1 MKTMETMKMMNDDFI
16 FVDEVVSGIRWDA
29 KYATWDNFTGK
40 PVDGYAA
47 NRIVATRALG
57 RALEKARENAASL
70 GFGLLLWDGYR
81 PQTAV
86 DYFLSWSKQPED
98 GRTKGKHYPNIDRSE
113 MFEKGYLAAKS
124 GHSRG
129 SAIDLTLYHLA
140 SGTLVPMG
148 GDFDLM
154 DSVSHH
160 GAKGITRAEAE
171 NRQSLCS
178 IMEASGFMAYDY
190 EWWHYL
196 LKHEPYP
203 NTYFDFPIT

>member
-1 MKTMETMKMMNDDFI
+1 MKNDFV
-16 FVDEVVSGIRWDA
+16 FVDEFIPGIRWDA

-40 PVDGYAA
+40 PVDGYSA
-47 NRIVATRALG
+47 NRIVGTTALCT
-57 RALEKARENAASL
+57 ALKKAREKASSF

-81 PQTAV
+81 PQSAV
-86 DYFLSWSKQPED
+86 DCFLRWSKQPED
-98 GRTKGKHYPNIDRSE
+98 GGTKLKHYPNIDKTE
-113 MFEKGYLAAKS
+113 IVKKGYVAAKS

-140 SGTLVPMG
+140 TGKLAPMG

-160 GAKGITRAEAE
+160 GAKKITQVEAR
-171 NRQSLCS
+171 NRQYLCS
-178 IMEASGFMAYDY
+178 IMEASGFVSYDC
-190 EWWHYL
+190 EWWHYT
-196 LKHEPYP
+196 LKQEPYP